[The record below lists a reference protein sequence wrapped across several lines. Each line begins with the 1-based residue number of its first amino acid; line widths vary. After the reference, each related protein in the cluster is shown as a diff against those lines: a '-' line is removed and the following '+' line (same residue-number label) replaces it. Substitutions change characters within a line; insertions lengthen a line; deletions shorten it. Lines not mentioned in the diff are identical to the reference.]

1 MKKWWIALG
10 CALALYGGDNVAPG
24 AVTARFWEAYAK
36 GDENL
41 TRALSV
47 RGETRAELPLA
58 LKKIRVEIQDV
69 NVTGPVAEV
78 KTRLFYEMALNQK
91 GSALPCESGFETE
104 LLRIDGKWRVD
115 GRATMPRFEKAVS
128 QSALRC
134 GLKRFEQSFQQ
145 ELKAFNSWMEE
156 FFKED
161 GPLDQTLEEGLKEAE
176 KQMRRMMERLKKEGE
191 TPPPDP
197 LPPADR
203 GERI

>member
-47 RGETRAELPLA
+47 RGEVEADVPFA
-58 LKKIRVEIQDV
+58 LHKVRVRVEDV

-78 KTRLFYEMALNQK
+78 KTRLIYALALDKK
-91 GSALPCESGFETE
+91 GTTLPCESGFETE

-115 GRATMPRFEKAVS
+115 GRSTMPRFEKALA
-128 QSALRC
+128 QSALSC
-134 GLKRFEQSFQQ
+134 GVKSFEQSFQQ
-145 ELKAFNSWMEE
+145 ELKAFNTWMEE
-156 FFKED
+156 LFKED

-191 TPPPDP
+191 TPTPDP